1 MAVIV
6 SEARARGMV
15 PPPRKTPALSAGG
28 WATGPRRSQ
37 MEKQIEIVHDYSLNV
52 RGVYGR
58 NRTEKFQTIK
68 LKRLPED
75 AEPLDERALLT
86 MATIELDGMKL
97 KTGRWTVTRRVVEVE
112 QYSDGVKIER
122 WALYTG
128 QTTLLQG
135 GK

>member
-1 MAVIV
+1 
-6 SEARARGMV
+6 
-15 PPPRKTPALSAGG
+15 
-28 WATGPRRSQ
+28 

-52 RGVYGR
+52 RGVFGR
-58 NRTEKFQTIK
+58 NRTEKFQSIK

-86 MATIELDGMKL
+86 MATIQLDGMKL

-112 QYSDGVKIER
+112 EYEPGVKIER
-122 WALYTG
+122 WALVTG